1 MFGGWDMNK
10 FGLLIDN
17 NGNIKVGKYKY
28 WKPPIMDRYTLDS
41 VMRNHYEDSA
51 HNWET
56 WAYGQCWYAAYQ
68 PLPIDHVDIYAMRGE
83 HLSWMELFQC

>member
-1 MFGGWDMNK
+1 
-10 FGLLIDN
+10 
-17 NGNIKVGKYKY
+17 
-28 WKPPIMDRYTLDS
+28 
-41 VMRNHYEDSA
+41 MRNHYEDSA